1 MKMYPKIIIII
12 ITFLIVLS
20 SVFYFLN
27 FEENKEDLL
36 EYGVK
41 SEVDQME
48 ESLSAINLLW
58 ERTLHEM
65 LQDSLWKERDA
76 YDAGHFLMIPLQA
89 AFSFKDQSKINDFH
103 QFFSRFMKDY
113 RKDNVDT
120 LNTLTQLH
128 FLYLASEYL
137 VLTKTYEDQL
147 PDELCNIVMDSIES
161 IWNQPAWQWK
171 ICSISEFENMKKRIE
186 WKLRIKEV
194 PRSYCR
200 AIIDEELFTFAIAAD
215 LKTILLD
222 ESPEFIDEIL
232 DIAYEVFSSEVV
244 FLDTESKKW
253 LFQPG
258 VWTDHSDYA
267 YSGWAEI
274 RENLTEKPVTGI
286 ATDTS
291 HSHRFPLWL
300 VSLER
305 AFDKQGDLEKA
316 QFIKRLRKGLA
327 EQFFEKVLVPPSD
340 EFPNYRTKNF
350 MNGYNGIYRYGY
362 ITQGKGRGYGPYE
375 LSGTMLL
382 GWWSFLPEKSIRDV
396 YCYISSRFPLSE
408 EEIKVYLGPDTTRD
422 RHPLI
427 KGKAQFKS
435 GLLELIS
442 KLICEYG
449 TKLKN

>member
-427 KGKAQFKS
+427 KGKAQFES
-435 GLLELIS
+435 GILELIDG
-442 KLICEYG
+442 LACQF
-449 TKLKN
+449 KNHK